1 MTGITWRPTLIH
13 HIATFLT
20 QGGTFM
26 PKSSRSNASRP
37 MAFSIFLVLS
47 AISCSQ
53 KTTSVAE
60 PIAKAYG
67 VDSFKQI
74 DAIRYTFNVQ
84 FPGVKASHSWTWE
97 PKTGQVTYESKDKE
111 GKPIKVSY
119 NHSQLSSQSDDVKN
133 NIDPAFINDQN

>member
-74 DAIRYTFNVQ
+74 DAIRYTFNAQ
-84 FPGVKASHSWTWE
+84 FPGAMVSRSWIWE
-97 PKTGQVTYESKDKE
+97 PKTGQVTYESKDKD
-111 GKPIKVSY
+111 GKITKVTY
-119 NHSQLSSQSDDVKN
+119 NHSQMGNQSDDVKS
-133 NIDPAFINDQN
+133 NIDPGFV